1 MKPRMILSFCFTP
14 FFCEFRIIRNDT
26 CALGRLGWLGW
37 NLGRNLGWSTAE
49 MLASSP
55 STVSSHPPKH
65 VKNNGFDFRMIRL
78 KPRTEPRMDTH
89 QFSGFRR
96 PTPKPRTEPG
106 MKLSLE
112 LQASPGCK
120 PLHSH
125 GMRNKAERLGW
136 LGGNLGRNL
145 GWQVELFGAFLSQSG
160 SVTGLAKNVK
170 IPVLGTHF
178 ILKRRMK
185 RFFHPSGKF
194 HPNL

>member
-1 MKPRMILSFCFTP
+1 MKPRMIWVFVSRRFLWIS
-14 FFCEFRIIRNDT
+14 NHQKWYL
-26 CALGRLGWLGW
+26 CAW
-37 NLGRNLGWSTAE
+37 
-49 MLASSP
+49 P
-55 STVSSHPPKH
+55 
-65 VKNNGFDFRMIRL
+65 FRMIRL

-112 LQASPGCK
+112 LQASPGWK

-185 RFFHPSGKF
+185 LCFHPSGKF